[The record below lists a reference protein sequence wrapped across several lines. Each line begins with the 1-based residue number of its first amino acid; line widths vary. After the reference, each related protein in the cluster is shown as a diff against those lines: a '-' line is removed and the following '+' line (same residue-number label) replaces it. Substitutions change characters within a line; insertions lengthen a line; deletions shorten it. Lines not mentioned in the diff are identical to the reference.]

1 MTDRVTD
8 GQSDGVTESCHHP
21 VKSSPKKL
29 QRKAE
34 TLETEG
40 VGGWG
45 GIGRGRGGKEGE
57 GRGEFKVCYQALRA
71 RLKKCS

>member
-8 GQSDGVTESCHHP
+8 RVTESCHHP
-21 VKSSPKKL
+21 VKSGPEKL

-40 VGGWG
+40 VGEELEG
-45 GIGRGRGGKEGE
+45 GEEERRGMEGE
-57 GRGEFKVCYQALRA
+57 EGGGEFKVCYQALRA
-71 RLKKCS
+71 RICRRATE